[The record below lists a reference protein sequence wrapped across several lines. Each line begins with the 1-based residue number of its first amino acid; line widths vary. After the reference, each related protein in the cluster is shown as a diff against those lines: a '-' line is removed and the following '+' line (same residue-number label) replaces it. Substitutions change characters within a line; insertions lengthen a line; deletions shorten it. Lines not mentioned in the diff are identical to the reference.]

1 MNRFTPRAALGLASA
16 LTLWICAPTAD
27 AQPTMGGMGSAMRVV
42 SSGFCMAVSDLG
54 RGTLHVIQSPCVSG
68 ENFRFYARPIGN
80 SRQYFSIEARGRC
93 LDVPASSQVVGQD
106 VQLVGCHRRT
116 NQQFEFLGMPDGSF
130 QIRPR
135 SAPHLCLD
143 VEDGTAV
150 AGKRLQQFRCV
161 TPQTNQHFLIR
172 PTLDEERFD
181 FDSDD
186 TLVLRWPDPASRNPW
201 NNPLDARLANGGI
214 IHFAAFH
221 LRWSDGS
228 TTGPGWW
235 DDEKICPAGTTRIEV
250 SRQELDR
257 DTFRIRCFF

>member
-16 LTLWICAPTAD
+16 LTLWICAASAD
-27 AQPTMGGMGSAMRVV
+27 AQVTVGGMGSAMRVV
-42 SSGFCMAVSDLG
+42 RSGMCMAVSDVG

-106 VQLVGCHRRT
+106 VQLFACHRRT

-135 SAPHLCLD
+135 SAPNLCLD

-150 AGKRLQQFRCV
+150 AGKRLQQFTCV
-161 TPQTNQHFLIR
+161 SPQTNQHFLIR

-186 TLVLRWPDPASRNPW
+186 TLHLGWPDPSVRNSF
-201 NNPLDARLANGGI
+201 NNPLFTRLRNGGI
-214 IHFAAFH
+214 IHFAASRV
-221 LRWSDGS
+221 RWADEAG
-228 TTGPGWW
+228 TGQRWG
-235 DDEKICPAGTTRIEV
+235 DDEKVCPAGTTRIEV

-257 DTFRIRCFF
+257 DTFRIRCYF